1 MEKKQNLQ
9 SVAVISKLFGISERH
24 VQRLAADG
32 VLPAVSKRPYKFD
45 LLPTIQIYI
54 RHLKGRIEEKQ
65 RGEEYELAEYEK
77 LRAEADLKQHQEKL
91 LKMQVKD
98 LENQMHDAE
107 DVKDMYDDLI
117 AVIREKILQLPDQ
130 VAGNLRPS
138 LSALEGS
145 NIIREECFRI
155 LNQLAAYEY
164 DPEEAARRRKD
175 RAAAATTE

>member
-1 MEKKQNLQ
+1 MEAKKNLQ
-9 SVAVISKLFGISERH
+9 PVPVIAKLFNLSGRS
-24 VQRLAADG
+24 VQRLAAEG
-32 VLPAVSKRPYKFD
+32 VLPYVSARPYQFD
-45 LLPTIQIYI
+45 LLPTIQAYI
-54 RHLKGRIEEKQ
+54 RHLTARIKEKQ

-77 LRAEADLKQHQEKL
+77 LRAEADLKQHQEKF
-91 LKMQVKD
+91 LKMQVKN

-155 LNQLAAYEY
+155 LNELSEYQY
-164 DPEEAARRRKD
+164 DPEEAEQRRKYY
-175 RAAAATTE
+175 ATK